1 MTTITL
7 EVPDELA
14 ARLDAVRAQ
23 LPDLLSQVL
32 EKSPTATPSL
42 ALQMAATHP
51 AYRQMMDFLAT
62 SPTRQQMVD
71 FQISASA
78 QKRLEELLDKNREEG
93 LTEAESAELDVYE
106 LVHHSVIRLKAH
118 GRSSYNTMWSVSSDT
133 DE

>member
-7 EVPDELA
+7 EVPDKLA

-32 EKSPTATPSL
+32 EKSPTASPSL

-62 SPTRQQMVD
+62 SPTRQQIVD

-78 QKRLEELLDKNREEG
+78 QERLAELLDKNREEG
-93 LTEAESAELDVYE
+93 LTETGSAELDVYE
-106 LVHHSVIRLKAH
+106 LVHHSIIRLKALA
-118 GRSSYNTMWSVSSDT
+118 RLAI
-133 DE
+133 